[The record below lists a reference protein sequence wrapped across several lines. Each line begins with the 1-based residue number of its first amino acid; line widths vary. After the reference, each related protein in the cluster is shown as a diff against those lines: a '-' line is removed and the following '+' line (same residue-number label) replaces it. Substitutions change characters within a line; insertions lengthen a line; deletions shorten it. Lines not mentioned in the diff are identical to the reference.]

1 MLDTHQLNIFLTA
14 AETLSFTQAAQKLH
28 MTQPSVSQHIQ
39 ALERCF
45 GTELFIRNGRSLEL
59 TDAGLALVPLA
70 REAVSLSVR
79 TEEAMRSVNGE
90 VVGHLMVGCSTTP
103 GKYVLP
109 QLLARFHQRYP
120 QVRVTCQ
127 VSSQQIAMQMLAEGG
142 VHFAL
147 TSLIGGSDPELEMS
161 RFLCDKVILIAP
173 KDHPWAVNGR
183 VRPKD
188 LTSATFIM
196 REDSAGTYAAVRDT
210 LAQTGV
216 SIHDFN
222 TLLTLGNAEAIAM
235 AVQEGL
241 GVGFISEMVVDR
253 LGPDRV
259 ARIDIDGLEIYRD
272 IYLSRNTRRPA
283 TIAQN
288 AFWEFVHSKDNP
300 LYCMDETHPERL
312 LQIT

>member
-39 ALERCF
+39 ALERRF

-79 TEEAMRSVNGE
+79 TEEAMRSVKGD

-127 VSSQQIAMQMLAEGG
+127 VSSQQIAMQMLTEGG

-147 TSLIGGSDPELEMS
+147 TSLIEGSEPELEMS

-173 KDHPWAVNGR
+173 KDHPWSKSGR
-183 VRPKD
+183 VAPKD

-196 REDSAGTYAAVRDT
+196 REDSAGTYAAVRDA
-210 LAQTGV
+210 LAKAGI

-253 LGPDRV
+253 LGPGRV
-259 ARIDIDGLEIYRD
+259 VRIEIDEVEIYRD

-300 LYCMDETHPERL
+300 LYCLDETPRERL
-312 LQIT
+312 APVT

>member
-1 MLDTHQLNIFLTA
+1 MLDIHQLNIFLTA
-14 AETLSFTQAAQKLH
+14 ADALSFTQAAKRLH
-28 MTQPSVSQHIQ
+28 MTQPSISQHIQ
-39 ALERCF
+39 ALERHF
-45 GTELFIRNGRSLEL
+45 GSELFIRNGRSLEL

-79 TEEAMRSVNGE
+79 TEEAMRSVKGD

-109 QLLARFHQRYP
+109 QLLARFHRRYP

-127 VSSQQIAMQMLAEGG
+127 VSSQQIAMQLLLEGG

-147 TSLIGGSDPELEMS
+147 TSLLEGSEPEMEMS

-173 KDHPWAVNGR
+173 KTHPWAESGHVS
-183 VRPKD
+183 PD
-188 LTSATFIM
+188 ELHQATFIL
-196 REDSAGTYAAVRDT
+196 REESAGTYAAVRDA
-210 LAQTGV
+210 LAQAGI

-222 TLLTLGNAEAIAM
+222 TLLTLGNAEAIAL

-253 LGPDRV
+253 LGSDRV
-259 ARIDIDGLEIYRD
+259 AHIKIDGLEIYRD
-272 IYLSRNTRRPA
+272 IYLSRNLRRPA

-300 LYCMDETHPERL
+300 LYCDDEVRCLPSAPAT
-312 LQIT
+312 